1 MKIKAKNRGFTLL
14 ELLVAVSIF
23 SVVLVLVVSSFAFAT
38 RYQRRVRI
46 NREVSQAARYSI
58 DTISREVMLSWNGP
72 LKNTRDFIKTGDGEQ
87 VYNFAVLNS
96 KNSSIVESTG
106 GVLVVR
112 DADNHLKKYFLTEP
126 GNNKPRRLAM
136 LVRVPKTPTE
146 ESELLGNWEGPYFL
160 TNENINVT
168 KLNFIVE
175 GFHNTKS
182 TKEMPR
188 LKIEIELGNSNELFR
203 DEIQIDMSPRT
214 TVSIRNDGRENL

>member
-72 LKNTRDFIKTGDGEQ
+72 LKNTRDFIKTDNGEQ
-87 VYNFAVLNS
+87 VYNFAVLDS
-96 KNSSIVESTG
+96 KNSSLVSPSG

-112 DADNHLKKYFLTEP
+112 DADNHLKKYFLT
-126 GNNKPRRLAM
+126 GSGRLAM
-136 LVRVPKTPTE
+136 SVRVPKDPIE
-146 ESELLGNWEGPYFL
+146 ESELLGDWKGPYFL

-168 KLNFIVE
+168 KLNFSVE
-175 GFHNTKS
+175 GLHNTKS

-188 LKIEIELGNSNELFR
+188 LRIEIKLGNSNEFFR

-214 TVSIRNDGRENL
+214 TVSIRNDGRESL